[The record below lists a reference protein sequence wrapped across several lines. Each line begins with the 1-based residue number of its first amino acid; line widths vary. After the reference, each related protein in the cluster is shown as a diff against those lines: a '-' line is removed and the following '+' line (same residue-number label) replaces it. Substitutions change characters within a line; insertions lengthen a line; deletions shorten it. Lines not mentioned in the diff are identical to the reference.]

1 MCVFQTVFDAPPWQ
15 VFAKVADFL
24 QVIARSPPPCSSLA
38 PPRAFHTVFWA
49 VKHEPTHRWRSLPA
63 ADLMS
68 QGRDMSS
75 GLNGCA
81 YARGG
86 RRALSTRHV
95 CSPGRSTAPCTATA
109 TPRRARPCSPPSSRS
124 CSARP
129 WPRCAR
135 RFACPEIPV
144 LPDSCLSL
152 IHRLRLRGCLGE
164 NDRAGAAVS

>member
-49 VKHEPTHRWRSLPA
+49 VKHEPTHRRRSRPA
-63 ADLMS
+63 AGLMS
-68 QGRDMSS
+68 QGRDMPS

-81 YARGG
+81 CARGG

-109 TPRRARPCSPPSSRS
+109 TPRRTRPCSPPSSRS

-129 WPRCAR
+129 WPRCAKTI
-135 RFACPEIPV
+135 C
-144 LPDSCLSL
+144 LPRDPSAS
-152 IHRLRLRGCLGE
+152 RLLPLPHPPPAPAWLPG
-164 NDRAGAAVS
+164 